1 MEESAGDPL
10 AALAAPA
17 NAPLTLAALDAADPS
32 AQKNMIG
39 ERLYPLIAQ
48 SEPELA
54 GKITG
59 MLLEMDNSEL
69 LHLLESP
76 DALRM
81 KIQEAQEVL
90 GESRRKVRAHR
101 AFEKVVAERKVS
113 VLRFA
118 SYNFSYY
125 I

>member
-1 MEESAGDPL
+1 MPGQSMPQPPAAPSAAP
-10 AALAAPA
+10 AAPA
-17 NAPLTLAALDAADPS
+17 NAPLTLSALAAADPS

-76 DALRM
+76 DSLRM
-81 KIQEAQEVL
+81 KIQEALMVLKEHQAGQE
-90 GESRRKVRAHR
+90 S
-101 AFEKVVAERKVS
+101 
-113 VLRFA
+113 
-118 SYNFSYY
+118 
-125 I
+125 